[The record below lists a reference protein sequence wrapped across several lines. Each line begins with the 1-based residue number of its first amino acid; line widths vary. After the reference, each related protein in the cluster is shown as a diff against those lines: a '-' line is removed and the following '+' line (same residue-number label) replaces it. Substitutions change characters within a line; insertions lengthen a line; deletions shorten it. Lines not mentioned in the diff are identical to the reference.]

1 MERLAAASNTVPGK
15 PVTVSMKNG
24 RTTTDCIVVPED
36 GDLCR
41 ARRGDAPSAGAVSRA
56 SGRSSDQDSDLR

>member
-15 PVTVSMKNG
+15 PVNG

-36 GDLCR
+36 GDL
-41 ARRGDAPSAGAVSRA
+41 
-56 SGRSSDQDSDLR
+56 

>member
-1 MERLAAASNTVPGK
+1 MQRRYEHGAFGGGLEHVPGK

-36 GDLCR
+36 GDL
-41 ARRGDAPSAGAVSRA
+41 
-56 SGRSSDQDSDLR
+56 

>member
-1 MERLAAASNTVPGK
+1 MECLAAASNTVPGK

-36 GDLCR
+36 GDL
-41 ARRGDAPSAGAVSRA
+41 
-56 SGRSSDQDSDLR
+56 

>member
-15 PVTVSMKNG
+15 SVTGYMKNG

-36 GDLCR
+36 GDL
-41 ARRGDAPSAGAVSRA
+41 
-56 SGRSSDQDSDLR
+56 

>member
-1 MERLAAASNTVPGK
+1 MERLASASNTVPGK

-36 GDLCR
+36 GDL
-41 ARRGDAPSAGAVSRA
+41 
-56 SGRSSDQDSDLR
+56 

>member
-1 MERLAAASNTVPGK
+1 MARLTAPPNTAPGK

-36 GDLCR
+36 GDL
-41 ARRGDAPSAGAVSRA
+41 
-56 SGRSSDQDSDLR
+56 